1 MIPPRPPTF
10 RSRLSSLVAPVVLA
24 VLTMRLVIV
33 SGVITAL
40 AGGWG
45 DPRGGGGGL
54 PGQRQQRGGEGGAN
68 QAGQPGEP
76 EDHQDG
82 DSAENHEGGGENH
95 FEEAL
100 CYFPTH
106 SREIN

>member
-1 MIPPRPPTF
+1 
-10 RSRLSSLVAPVVLA
+10 
-24 VLTMRLVIV
+24 MRLVIV
-33 SGVITAL
+33 SGDITPL

-45 DPRGGGGGL
+45 DPRRGGGGL
-54 PGQRQQRGGEGGAN
+54 PGQRQQRGGEGGAD

-100 CYFPTH
+100 F
-106 SREIN
+106 